1 MLTSDPW
8 SRGPFYSFSCRAS
21 SAERKPTTSKHTAA
35 PVRWLAALV
44 QKAIWI
50 DARRKAP
57 VFTTCATTTLRRYCT
72 SGCRTSRVGFGITP
86 SRRARATPMISCS
99 CTRQATQSN
108 ELSPRNSWR
117 PFSWNPPLCISS
129 GGSVGLTP
137 AGQAWLPPLGRRTD
151 RCIRTLCRVQAGQK
165 SECRTTYCTQP
176 SPLHGNIA
184 ASGDIFLRNESGR
197 SAVDQRL

>member
-57 VFTTCATTTLRRYCT
+57 VLLLPHSEGIVLLAAER
-72 SGCRTSRVGFGITP
+72 SGS
-86 SRRARATPMISCS
+86 
-99 CTRQATQSN
+99 
-108 ELSPRNSWR
+108 
-117 PFSWNPPLCISS
+117 
-129 GGSVGLTP
+129 
-137 AGQAWLPPLGRRTD
+137 
-151 RCIRTLCRVQAGQK
+151 
-165 SECRTTYCTQP
+165 
-176 SPLHGNIA
+176 
-184 ASGDIFLRNESGR
+184 AS
-197 SAVDQRL
+197 A